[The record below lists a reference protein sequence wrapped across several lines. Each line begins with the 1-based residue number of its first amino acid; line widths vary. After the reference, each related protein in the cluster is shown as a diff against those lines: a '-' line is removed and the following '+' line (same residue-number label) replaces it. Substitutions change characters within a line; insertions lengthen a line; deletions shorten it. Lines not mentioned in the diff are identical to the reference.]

1 MGEFA
6 QGGIIFYSGVTVFS
20 TGTTVFIAALE
31 DIEIPL
37 YWGCYSTAV
46 SGTST
51 GIGTGSENTSLIIDI
66 CTGNT
71 MIAAN
76 VCANYSFSGY
86 TDWFLPSKDELNQM
100 YLQQDLI
107 GGFDIY
113 SNYWSSSQNMP
124 ETAWMQYF
132 LNGTQSNLGQKDQL
146 YKVRPI
152 RIMT

>member
-1 MGEFA
+1 MTIGDLV
-6 QGGIIFYSGVTVFS
+6 QGGILFYSGATVLIS
-20 TGTTVFIAALE
+20 ALQ
-31 DIEIPL
+31 DINIPL
-37 YWGCYSTAV
+37 YWGCYGVAV

-51 GIGTGSENTSLIIDI
+51 LIGTGQANTSLIIGV

-71 MIAAN
+71 MIAAK
-76 VCANYSFSGY
+76 VCDSLSFSGY

-100 YLQQDLI
+100 YLQQEII
-107 GGFDIY
+107 GEFDIY

-124 ETAWMQYF
+124 ETAWMQFF

-152 RIMT
+152 RVMT

>member
-1 MGEFA
+1 MNIGDIV
-6 QGGIIFYSGVTVFS
+6 QGGVLFYSGATIL
-20 TGTTVFIAALE
+20 IASLK

-37 YWGCYSTAV
+37 YWDNFKNAV

-51 GIGTGSENTSLIIDI
+51 AIGSGATNTTKIVSV

-71 MIAAN
+71 MIAAS
-76 VCANYSFSGY
+76 VCSDYSFSGY
-86 TDWFLPSKDELNQM
+86 TDWFLPSKDELNQI
-100 YLQQDLI
+100 YLRRSLI
-107 GGFDIY
+107 GGFDEN

-124 ETAWMQYF
+124 DTAWVQFF
-132 LNGTQSNLGQKDQL
+132 LNGLQSELGGKDQL